1 MGRLL
6 ILFAK
11 NVAETLGFR
20 VIYGDT
26 DSVMITSNAKSF
38 GEAYNN
44 GVLLQDEI
52 LKRLPK
58 FLRQFGWRG
67 KSSYFYIKLEKI
79 YDRFFMAKKKR
90 YCGRI
95 VSLSGEKKID
105 VKGLDV
111 KRSDTSNFSRELQEE
126 LIRTILEGKS
136 SGDIAKRIAERINRY
151 DSLPLEEIGVP
162 SAISKPFN
170 EYRANSIQKRA
181 AENSN
186 KYLNTKFSYGDKPK
200 RVYIVPP
207 QEYQVDKNISREE
220 SKVMKE
226 LDVIAFDENTK
237 FSKWVRV
244 DYPRMIEKTVKPKI
258 KRFLEALNLSWEDIE
273 GLLREE
279 LRVKKRVRQR
289 KKKVNLVTL
298 DRFLGERKDVD
309 KVSSNSS

>member
-1 MGRLL
+1 
-6 ILFAK
+6 
-11 NVAETLGFR
+11 
-20 VIYGDT
+20 
-26 DSVMITSNAKSF
+26 MITSNAKSF

-58 FLRQFGWRG
+58 YLRQFGWKG
-67 KSSYFYIKLEKI
+67 KNSYFYIKLEKI

-95 VSLSGEKKID
+95 VTLSGEKKID

-111 KRSDTSNFSRELQEE
+111 KRSDTSNFSRKLQEE
-126 LIRTILEGKS
+126 LIKTILEGRT
-136 SGDIAKRIAERINRY
+136 SGDIAKRIAERINKY

-186 KYLNTKFSYGDKPK
+186 QYLGTKFDYGDKPK
-200 RVYIVPP
+200 RIYIIPP
-207 QEYQVDKNISREE
+207 QEYEVDKNIPKFE
-220 SKVMKE
+220 SKIKKD
-226 LDVIAFDENTK
+226 LNVIAFDENTK
-237 FSKWVRV
+237 FPKWVKV
-244 DYPRMIEKTVKPKI
+244 DYPKMIQKTVKPKI
-258 KRFLEALNLSWEDIE
+258 VKFLEALDLSWEDIE
-273 GLLREE
+273 ELLREE
-279 LRVKKRVRQR
+279 LRVKKKVKKR
-289 KKKVNLVTL
+289 KKKVNEITL

-309 KVSSNSS
+309 KISSNSS